1 VPKVLINDGTTTVDR
16 AGDVGD
22 NVSFGTPHWRAS
34 GIVTY
39 TSDTFSLDTRVRYV
53 GGGKFNHALDIANN
67 DISARVYVDL
77 GAQVNVDKFTIFA
90 NVNNLFDRD
99 PPLTTYGA
107 IHYDTIGRYFTMG
120 AKVRF

>member
-1 VPKVLINDGTTTVDR
+1 MVLHN
-16 AGDVGD
+16 
-22 NVSFGTPHWRAS
+22 
-34 GIVTY
+34 
-39 TSDTFSLDTRVRYV
+39 RYV

-67 DISARVYVDL
+67 DIAARVYVDL
-77 GAQVNVDKFTIFA
+77 GAQVNVDKFTLFA

-107 IHYDTIGRYFTMG
+107 IHYDTIGRYMTVG